1 MRLACWRRVFGE
13 VTVGCCACGRRR
25 VGEGVE
31 SGGGIA
37 ADMVVVVMSWMEIQ
51 KRFVVYINS
60 DGSKL
65 AAAAALPQ
73 RATHS
78 ATNDQG
84 STL

>member
-1 MRLACWRRVFGE
+1 
-13 VTVGCCACGRRR
+13 